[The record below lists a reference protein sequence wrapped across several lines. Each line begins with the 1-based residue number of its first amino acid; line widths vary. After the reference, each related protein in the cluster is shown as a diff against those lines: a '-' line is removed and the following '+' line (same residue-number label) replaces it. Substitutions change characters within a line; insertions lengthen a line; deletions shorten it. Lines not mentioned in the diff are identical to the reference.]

1 MCLQERKNTAGD
13 WRGKLGP
20 DYKVF
25 CDMDLGV
32 YLKKLSS
39 KALSKGDTWSDLG
52 FRKIL
57 PVTCQEWVGGIKP
70 RGKEVR
76 GLNKGTHQ

>member
-1 MCLQERKNTAGD
+1 
-13 WRGKLGP
+13 
-20 DYKVF
+20 
-25 CDMDLGV
+25 MDLGV

-76 GLNKGTHQ
+76 GLNNPVDDKGQPRIVAHEQELEEASSNQL